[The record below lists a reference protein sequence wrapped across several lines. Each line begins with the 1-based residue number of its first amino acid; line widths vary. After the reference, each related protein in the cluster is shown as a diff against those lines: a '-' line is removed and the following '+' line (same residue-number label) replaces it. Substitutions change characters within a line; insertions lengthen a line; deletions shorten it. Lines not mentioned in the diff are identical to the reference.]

1 MSKGR
6 LSAKRFRHV
15 RQDLVAQ
22 QRKDPPQQTS
32 PAEVTAK
39 SSRWADVRLVQP
51 VSTTTQQTLLIS
63 SVQNVQPDR
72 RPTQVMLR
80 ARHRAL
86 HARLVGIQPPRPPR
100 VLTVQLD
107 RRRIPKVLKVRHRAL
122 HARLVGIQPPRPPR
136 VLTVQLDRRPTQA
149 MLKVRH
155 RVLRVKVVAI
165 VPFLRLLAL
174 TVPLDHS
181 QMLAT
186 RRVLLRAQHVQL
198 VSSVQCP
205 RPHHAQTV
213 QLDHRQ
219 IHKMLTVQHRVLNA
233 KLVDTQPPRRHRAQI
248 VPLDQ

>member
-1 MSKGR
+1 MWAQSNAQAMSKGR

-32 PAEVTAK
+32 LAEVTAK

-51 VSTTTQQTLLIS
+51 VSTTTQRTLLIS

-72 RPTQVMLR
+72 RPTQAMPR

-107 RRRIPKVLKVRHRAL
+107 RRRIPKVLK
-122 HARLVGIQPPRPPR
+122 AR
-136 VLTVQLDRRPTQA
+136 
-149 MLKVRH
+149 
-155 RVLRVKVVAI
+155 
-165 VPFLRLLAL
+165 
-174 TVPLDHS
+174 
-181 QMLAT
+181 
-186 RRVLLRAQHVQL
+186 
-198 VSSVQCP
+198 
-205 RPHHAQTV
+205 
-213 QLDHRQ
+213 
-219 IHKMLTVQHRVLNA
+219 HRVLNA

>member
-1 MSKGR
+1 MNKGR

-32 PAEVTAK
+32 LAEVTAK
-39 SSRWADVRLVQP
+39 SSRWADVRLVRP
-51 VSTTTQQTLLIS
+51 VSTTTQRTLLIS

-72 RPTQVMLR
+72 RPTQAMPR

-107 RRRIPKVLKVRHRAL
+107 RRRIPKVLKVRHR
-122 HARLVGIQPPRPPR
+122 
-136 VLTVQLDRRPTQA
+136 
-149 MLKVRH
+149 
-155 RVLRVKVVAI
+155 VLRVKVVAI
-165 VPFLRLLAL
+165 VLFLRLLVL

-186 RRVLLRAQHVQL
+186 RRVLLHAQHVQL

>member
-80 ARHRAL
+80 A
-86 HARLVGIQPPRPPR
+86 
-100 VLTVQLD
+100 
-107 RRRIPKVLKVRHRAL
+107 RHRAL